1 VNLYRDAAGYLAVIT
16 FLSAACSPVVPPP
29 DRVAEIDG
37 RALSYGEFEE
47 FLQHNSVAGTGVLAS
62 DVLSSLFDQ
71 FLDERLLACFAVDQL
86 GLAEEIDSVSAAE
99 ALLEAQDEGVDE
111 AAVANYYRQN
121 ETRFDLPERVYLRQ
135 LLFADQ
141 ATAERARELW
151 SGGAPY
157 KSVVEGVVD
166 APSAHVGE
174 EGEFSREQLPPV
186 FADVLFAL
194 EDGEVSPVDA
204 VATPPTEHLV
214 GVVSCP
220 HRRGC
225 RRRRRCQSELPEPLE
240 RRRATCWR

>member
-1 VNLYRDAAGYLAVIT
+1 MH
-16 FLSAACSPVVPPP
+16 CSVM
-29 DRVAEIDG
+29 G
-37 RALSYGEFEE
+37 
-47 FLQHNSVAGTGVLAS
+47 
-62 DVLSSLFDQ
+62 
-71 FLDERLLACFAVDQL
+71 C
-86 GLAEEIDSVSAAE
+86 E
-99 ALLEAQDEGVDE
+99 ALE

-194 EDGEVSPVDA
+194 EDGEVSPVMPVDYGFHLFQVVRHLA
-204 VATPPTEHLV
+204 AGVAPLATVAEDIRQDLV
-214 GVVSCP
+214 TRKREEFLLQLAAEARERYNVRVFE
-220 HRRGC
+220 RN
-225 RRRRRCQSELPEPLE
+225 LPFNYHGKYESNGSHENP
-240 RRRATCWR
+240 